1 MYETARFSL
10 QIPKI
15 VKVKS
20 KQSKFYISVVM
31 AAFREVRENLLLA
44 YDDDIIND
52 EEFLLLYDIN
62 TSKNLDFPYEQY
74 GPFDLDKL
82 SDDECLANFRFF
94 KNDIYT
100 LSEVMDMPDEFHTY
114 NRVKVEKIEALC
126 IFLRRVAYPCRYS
139 DIIPHFGRPVPQLS
153 MISNLVMDF
162 VFQNYRRLLQDFNQ
176 PWLSPANL
184 RAFADSIHAA
194 GAPLDNCW
202 GFIDGTVRPIC
213 RPNVNQKIVYNG
225 HKRLHGIK
233 FQSVVA
239 ANGLIAHM
247 DGPYEGRKHDS
258 GMLAESGLL
267 PLLNTYS
274 HDPAGNQLC
283 IYGDPAYPLRIHL
296 QAPFRGPG
304 LTHIQKQYNKAM
316 SRVRVS
322 VEWVFGDIVNYF
334 AFVDFKKNLKI
345 GLSSIGKMYLVC
357 GIIRNA
363 HTCLYHSVATKYFGM
378 EPPSLQDYFQ

>member
-1 MYETARFSL
+1 
-10 QIPKI
+10 
-15 VKVKS
+15 
-20 KQSKFYISVVM
+20 M

-44 YDDDIIND
+44 YDDDIINN

-82 SDDECLANFRFF
+82 SDDECLANFLFF
-94 KNDIYT
+94 KDDIYI

-126 IFLRRVAYPCRYS
+126 IFLRRVAYP
-139 DIIPHFGRPVPQLS
+139 F
-153 MISNLVMDF
+153 
-162 VFQNYRRLLQDFNQ
+162 
-176 PWLSPANL
+176 
-184 RAFADSIHAA
+184 
-194 GAPLDNCW
+194 DNCW

-247 DGPYEGRKHDS
+247 DGPYEDRKHDS
-258 GMLAESGLL
+258 GMLAESGLF

-283 IYGDPAYPLRIHL
+283 IYGDPAY
-296 QAPFRGPG
+296 
-304 LTHIQKQYNKAM
+304 
-316 SRVRVS
+316 S
-322 VEWVFGDIVNYF
+322 
-334 AFVDFKKNLKI
+334 LKD
-345 GLSSIGKMYLVC
+345 SSSSTFSGTRTNSYPETI
-357 GIIRNA
+357 
-363 HTCLYHSVATKYFGM
+363 
-378 EPPSLQDYFQ
+378 